1 MALARLPQIDQLH
14 LADVTLPESHPRAGE
29 PCQVFVFLIRH
40 PDGFVLV
47 DTGVGEGHKGIE
59 TLYSPQVHP
68 LAAELEARDVS
79 SADII
84 AIINTHLHFDHCGE
98 NRQFPSTP
106 IYVQRAEHEAA
117 QAPLYSIREWIDFEG
132 ADYQLLNGESEVA
145 PGVATIPTPGHTPGH
160 QSVVIDSEEGRVII
174 AGQAVYSA
182 DEWTGAATPTS
193 EWDDA
198 QYKASLESLRRLRP
212 DRVYFSHDPLV
223 WERTA

>member
-1 MALARLPQIDQLH
+1 MTLARLPQIEQLH
-14 LADVTLPESHPRAGE
+14 LADVTLPESHPRADE
-29 PCQVFVFLIRH
+29 PCPVFAFLIRH

-47 DTGVGEGHKGIE
+47 DTGVGEGHEGIE
-59 TLYSPQVHP
+59 SLYSPKIHP
-68 LAAELEARDVS
+68 LAAELEARNAS
-79 SADII
+79 PADII

-117 QAPLYSIREWIDFEG
+117 QAPLYSIPEWIDFEG

-160 QSVVIDSEEGRVII
+160 QSVVIDSEEGRAII
-174 AGQAVYSA
+174 AGHAAYDA
-182 DEWTGAATPTS
+182 DEWSGAAAS
-193 EWDDA
+193 IAGEWDDA

-223 WERTA
+223 WECS